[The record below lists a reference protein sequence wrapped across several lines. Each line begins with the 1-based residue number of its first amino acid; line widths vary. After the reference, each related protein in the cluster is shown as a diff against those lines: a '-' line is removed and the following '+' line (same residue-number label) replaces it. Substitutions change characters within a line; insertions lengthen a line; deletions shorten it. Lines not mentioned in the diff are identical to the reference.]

1 MVDPV
6 AIGDKTPEKN
16 PLAIFTSPPKGHRRA
31 ADLEPGA
38 KKLKT
43 GTLPELQPGTHTNV
57 PVQDAAQLIL
67 QAVRNK
73 KQKVAEA
80 KDKALQ
86 TNLGDVGQQKPVPKK
101 KAASK
106 QTPEITKA
114 SPTAQKK
121 MHDGCETPLKTK
133 PELPTKLKDK
143 FHGFIS
149 NERSRSQILAR
160 GYGNSAKGKSA
171 AGALKNFKYTK
182 YGGEEAALEEAKKWL
197 VQNKFV

>member
-16 PLAIFTSPPKGHRRA
+16 AIAIYTSPPKGHRRA

-73 KQKVAEA
+73 KQNVAEA
-80 KDKALQ
+80 KSKDEQ
-86 TNLGDVGQQKPVPKK
+86 TTLGDVGQQNPVPKR
-101 KAASK
+101 KAKSLRAFGGCCL
-106 QTPEITKA
+106 Q
-114 SPTAQKK
+114 PT
-121 MHDGCETPLKTK
+121 
-133 PELPTKLKDK
+133 
-143 FHGFIS
+143 F
-149 NERSRSQILAR
+149 
-160 GYGNSAKGKSA
+160 
-171 AGALKNFKYTK
+171 
-182 YGGEEAALEEAKKWL
+182 
-197 VQNKFV
+197 